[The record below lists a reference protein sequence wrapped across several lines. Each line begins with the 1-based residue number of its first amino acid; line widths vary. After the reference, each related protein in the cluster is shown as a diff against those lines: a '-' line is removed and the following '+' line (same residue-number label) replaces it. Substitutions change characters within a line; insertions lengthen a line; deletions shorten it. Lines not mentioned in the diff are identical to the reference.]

1 MVIERFNMTELEK
14 IKEDLEVLVNSY
26 VKNDAPYTETEITWI
41 RFGLFQAIK
50 IIDKYI
56 KEKK

>member
-1 MVIERFNMTELEK
+1 MTELEK
-14 IKEDLEVLVNSY
+14 IKEDLEILMNSY
-26 VKNDAPYTETEITWI
+26 SKDNALYTESEITWI

-50 IIDKYI
+50 IINKYI